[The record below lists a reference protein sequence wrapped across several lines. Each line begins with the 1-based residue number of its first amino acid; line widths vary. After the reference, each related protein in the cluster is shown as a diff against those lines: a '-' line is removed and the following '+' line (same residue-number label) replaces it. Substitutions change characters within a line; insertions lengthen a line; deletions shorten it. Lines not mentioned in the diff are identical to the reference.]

1 MAKKE
6 MESTILYVDDEPAN
20 LRVFK
25 SSFQWDYNIIT
36 AESATQALELLE
48 KNKIQVLVS
57 DQRMPGLS
65 GLELLEKVK
74 EKHSNIMRV
83 LFTGYGDMELLK
95 EAINNGNIHYYCS
108 KPLNTEELNEII
120 KKCIDYYNLKEQ
132 NEELIDELKTVN
144 ENLSI
149 NQKKLENINIELE
162 ERVNERTKQLKLT
175 NEALK
180 ESTELSQLII
190 NSYTAHIAVLDHTGE
205 IIFANENWRRLEE
218 LSNGAF
224 PYCDED
230 ENYLKQ
236 PSLIHSEDNSELGR
250 FKESLKLVL
259 GGSHK
264 DFEQIYTISESEN
277 QIWFLIKVT
286 RLGEND
292 NYNAI
297 LAVENITRQKNAELK
312 LIQAKKFAE
321 EASQAKS
328 TFVANISH
336 DLRTPLNSVLGFS
349 HLLSKSELNST
360 QHSYL
365 KSIMSSGKA
374 LLELIND
381 IIDISKIDSGK
392 LELNFKELHVS
403 SFTDEI
409 VSVFRGKIREKG
421 IELLVEIDSE
431 VPEFI
436 IFDEA
441 RLRQVLLNLIGNSLK
456 FTEAGFVMIRITVAS
471 TFYVDKNKLTNLV
484 IDVED
489 SGIGISPDFQD
500 KIFNDFSQEN
510 TAMSEYNPGAGLG
523 LFIVKKLVDLMMG
536 EITFKSEVQKGT
548 TFTLL
553 FEGVKSGSG
562 KNIHVIENNEILEFE
577 DTTALIADDNIHNL
591 NYLQE
596 ILKNTKIEIIT
607 AANGKELLDKASES
621 RPDIILTDL
630 KMPIMDGRNA
640 TALLKANPDLKNI
653 PVVAVTASTMS
664 RADDPDYYNI
674 FDDLLIKPVLLNQF
688 HAVLKKILPHKI
700 RSIIKEEVSKTIMG
714 LEINVEPDLLES
726 LIEKMEALKE
736 SHQQLIQQQP
746 IHEVEMFANNL
757 QTIGNDFNVETL
769 KTCGIEIIESVNN
782 FEIDRMLT
790 LLKKFPVFLNNLYTI
805 KIKNDS
811 MNESGKAKN

>member
-1 MAKKE
+1 MGKDN
-6 MESTILYVDDEPAN
+6 MENTILYVDDEPAN

-25 SSFQWDYNIIT
+25 SSFQWDYNVIT
-36 AESATQALELLE
+36 AESATQALELIE
-48 KNKIQVLVS
+48 SNKIQVLVS

-120 KKCIDYYNLKEQ
+120 KKCIAFYNLKEH
-132 NEELIDELKTVN
+132 NELLLDELKTAN

-149 NQKKLENINIELE
+149 NQRKLENINIELE
-162 ERVNERTKQLKLT
+162 ERVNKRTSQLKLT

-190 NSYTAHIAVLDHTGE
+190 NSYSAYIAVLDHTGE
-205 IIFANENWRRLEE
+205 IIFANQNWEKLKDI
-218 LSNGAF
+218 SGDVF
-224 PYCDED
+224 PYCDEND
-230 ENYLKQ
+230 NYLNQ
-236 PSLIHSEDNSELGR
+236 PILSQSESSAKLSS
-250 FKESLKLVL
+250 FKESLQLVL
-259 GGSHK
+259 NGSHK
-264 DFEQIYTISESEN
+264 DFEQLYTLTASDGDIYY
-277 QIWFLIKVT
+277 LIKVT
-286 RLGEND
+286 RLGENG

-321 EASQAKS
+321 EASKAKS

-349 HLLSKSELNST
+349 DLLSKSELNST

-365 KSIMSSGKA
+365 TSIKSSGKA

-392 LELNFKELHVS
+392 LELNFKELHVT
-403 SFTDEI
+403 SFIDEI
-409 VSVFRGKIREKG
+409 ISVFRGKIREKG
-421 IELLVEIDSE
+421 IELFVEIGKD
-431 VPEFI
+431 VPELI
-436 IFDEA
+436 VFDEA
-441 RLRQVLLNLIGNSLK
+441 RLRQVLLNLMGNSLK
-456 FTEAGFVMIRITVAS
+456 FTQAGFVMIRVSVDS
-471 TFYVDKNKLTNLV
+471 TFYVDKNKLTKLV
-484 IDVED
+484 FEVED

-510 TAMSEYNPGAGLG
+510 VTSTEYNPGAGLG
-523 LFIVKKLVDLMMG
+523 LFIVKKLVDLMLG

-548 TFTLL
+548 TFTIT
-553 FEGVKSGSG
+553 FDSVKSGLG
-562 KNIHVIENNEILEFE
+562 KTIPILENNEILEFE

-591 NYLQE
+591 NYLRE

-607 AANGKELLDKASES
+607 ASNGKELLEKATES
-621 RPDIILTDL
+621 KPDIILTDL

-640 TALLKANPDLKNI
+640 TALLKKNPELNKI
-653 PVVAVTASTMS
+653 PVVAVTASAMS
-664 RADDPDYYNI
+664 RADDPEYYNI

-700 RSIIKEEVSKTIMG
+700 RSIKKEEVTENAVD
-714 LEINVEPDLLES
+714 LEIKVNPDLLES
-726 LIEKMEALKE
+726 LIDKMEVLKE
-736 SHQQLIQQQP
+736 SYQLLIHQQP
-746 IHEVEMFANNL
+746 IHEVEIFAGEL
-757 QTIGNDFNVETL
+757 QAIGNEFDVETL
-769 KTCGIEIIESVNN
+769 KNCGNEIIEAVNN
-782 FEIDRMLT
+782 FEIDIMLA
-790 LLKKFPVFLNNLYTI
+790 LLKKFPTFLNKLYTI
-805 KIKNDS
+805 KIQNDS
-811 MNESGKAKN
+811 LNESGKAKV